1 LKVAF
6 VTPELHSLVRL
17 TGLAEVSEALPR
29 ALRQAGADV
38 RVFLPWTRDLQDR
51 ALQDLHTVGEVRV
64 KDGQSRT
71 SATILTGHIGDLPVV
86 LVDHPQLLR
95 TKSVYSDQEG
105 PHQDNWRRFT
115 VFCRAVLES
124 FPLLSFE
131 PDVVHCLDWTT
142 GILPVVK
149 ELEYTQKGLDHPAGR
164 AGTYFSVHST
174 ARQGTFERDVLPKMG
189 LPASVFQ
196 HARGV
201 ELGGKVSFLKAGAEF
216 ATLVGTFSPAMS
228 ERLLRQASGDRLEDT
243 FKRRAADKDL
253 FGVLNGIDYKAWDP
267 SNDPLLPQMYSVKDK
282 DLDGKRKCK
291 ASLQSSLKLD
301 NGPRRMVAAVVG
313 RFDADSGFD
322 ILAEVLTA
330 ILERGV
336 QVVLLG
342 TGRSEIIERVKTME
356 STFVG
361 CCRLIEGF
369 NANALHPLLGA
380 ADAMIL
386 PSHFNASNSLCA
398 IGMRYGVVPVAYANS
413 GLEDTIVDCDGSN
426 RAPTGFLFKG
436 YSGDSLL
443 DGLDAARKAYK
454 DAEEWK
460 ALALRCMKQDFS
472 WTATAE
478 KYLEIY
484 KKASQRGKKGAKKS
498 AAEG

>member
-6 VTPELHSLVRL
+6 VTPELHSLVRH
-17 TGLAEVSEALPR
+17 TGLAEISEALPR

-38 RVFLPWTRDLQDR
+38 RVFLPWTRDLQDKS
-51 ALQDLHTVGEVRV
+51 LQDLHTVGEVRI
-64 KDGQSRT
+64 KDGAAKV
-71 SATILTGHIGDLPVV
+71 SATVLTGHIGGLPVV
-86 LVDHPQLLR
+86 LIDQPQLLR

-105 PHQDNWRRFT
+105 PYPDNWRRFT
-115 VFCRAVLES
+115 IFARAVLES
-124 FPLLSFE
+124 FALLEFE
-131 PDVVHCLDWTT
+131 PDVVHCMDWTT
-142 GILPVVK
+142 GILPVIK
-149 ELEYTQKGLDHPAGR
+149 EIEYSQKGVDHPASR
-164 AGTYFSVHST
+164 AGTFFSIHST
-174 ARQGTFERDVLPKMG
+174 ARQGSFEREVLPKMG

-196 HARGV
+196 HSRGV
-201 ELGGKVSFLKAGAEF
+201 ELGGKVSFLKSGAEF
-216 ATLVGTFSPAMS
+216 ATLVGTFSPAMCD
-228 ERLLRQASGDRLEDT
+228 RMLRQTSGDRLEDT
-243 FKRRAADKDL
+243 FRRRAEDKE
-253 FGVLNGIDYKAWDP
+253 FVGVLNGIDYKAWDP
-267 SNDPLLPQMYSVKDK
+267 SNDPLLPQTFSVKDK

-342 TGRSEIIERVKTME
+342 TGKSEIIERVKTME

-398 IGMRYGVVPVAYANS
+398 IGMRYGVVPVAYAQS
-413 GLEDTIVDCDGSN
+413 GLEDTIVDYDGTQ
-426 RAPTGFLFKG
+426 RAPTGFLFKS

-443 DGLDAARKAYK
+443 DGLDAARKVYK

-460 ALALRCMKQDFS
+460 SVAVRCMKQDFS

-478 KYLEIY
+478 KYLELY
-484 KKASQRGKKGAKKS
+484 KKSAQRGKRSAKKS
-498 AAEG
+498 S